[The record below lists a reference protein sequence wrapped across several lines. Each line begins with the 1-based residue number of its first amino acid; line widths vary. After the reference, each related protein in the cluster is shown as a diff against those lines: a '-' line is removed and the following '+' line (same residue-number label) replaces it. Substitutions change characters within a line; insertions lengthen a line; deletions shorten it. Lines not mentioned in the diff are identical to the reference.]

1 VSLASSDKA
10 APVPPTQIMVV
21 LIARLDIIVRIQVV
35 EVVQFAPAEST
46 KQMWDK
52 LLVKIVRLANIR
64 LKPRNLV
71 AQIAHKINTV
81 I

>member
-1 VSLASSDKA
+1 
-10 APVPPTQIMVV
+10 MVV
-21 LIARLDIIVRIQVV
+21 LIARLDIIVRVQVV
-35 EVVQFAPAEST
+35 EVVHSAPSEST

-52 LLVKIVRLANIR
+52 LLVKIVRPASTVT
-64 LKPRNLV
+64 KSRNLV